1 MTERKLTQTEKES
14 VINSIDWVF
23 WDVKKSISSC
33 NRLLSMA
40 NDTNMELDQKDKD
53 ALSIIVGLQSALIDL
68 I

>member
-1 MTERKLTQTEKES
+1 MAEKKLTQKEKES
-14 VINSIDWVF
+14 VIDSIEWVF

>member
-23 WDVKKSISSC
+23 WDVKKSISSY